1 MEIKCVKN
9 VEEKFLGA
17 INICNLFANVSEA
30 FRTVVR
36 ISSPDSEIVAN
47 CLPEYTPPR
56 PRLHSGCFTAG
67 SSGKLAALGLM
78 LALASARE
86 RGRVP

>member
-1 MEIKCVKN
+1 MSAKR
-9 VEEKFLGA
+9 
-17 INICNLFANVSEA
+17 SEQL
-30 FRTVVR
+30 
-36 ISSPDSEIVAN
+36 SE
-47 CLPEYTPPR
+47 LPR
-56 PRLHSGCFTAG
+56 PIPKLLPIVCQSTRPHALTPSPTGNYISGCFTAG